1 MIIDNVILVGIVLSL
16 ILCFGL
22 TIIISKM
29 ENTKHPMNNDDLIGL
44 STLSLIFAIAF
55 WAVSY
60 LIFWILKLIFN

>member
-22 TIIISKM
+22 TIIIYKM
-29 ENTKHPMNNDDLIGL
+29 ENTERPMNSDDLIGL